1 MGWLRGNISSILKRN
16 DQAWARRLNLPQT
29 RRIAAR
35 FCHFTPAILAHSSH
49 DNPWILSK
57 ISHEA
62 IYAKQD
68 SPTAPFRKT

>member
-1 MGWLRGNISSILKRN
+1 MNPAS
-16 DQAWARRLNLPQT
+16 ARRLNLSHA